1 MQAPIDLSTA
11 TAIDIIGRS
20 ILMHPSLFREA
31 LANSRAD
38 DNRYAAI
45 VHETDKRTWNAVKGR
60 AGATGRAIEYVE
72 DENAESFAADLSAG
86 IIALNI
92 ACKLQCLPPHIRTA
106 AALRTWEA

>member
-1 MQAPIDLSTA
+1 MLAQLPAEPN
-11 TAIDIIGRS
+11 AIDVIKRS

-31 LANSRAD
+31 LVSANRE

-60 AGATGRAIEYVE
+60 AIASSRAAEYVADE
-72 DENAESFAADLSAG
+72 DAEAFGGDMAAG

-106 AALRTWEA
+106 AAVRTWES